1 MCVNK
6 IVLRSELPL
15 DV

>member
-6 IVLRSELPL
+6 IVLPSELPL